1 MSSIKAGAE
10 FLESPLTFIINNF
23 TVTSAVPDICKIAWI
38 SPILK
43 IVNPSQIKDYRP
55 ILILS
60 ILSKIYE
67 KSALQQMTEFIE
79 NQLIYHKYQ
88 SG

>member
-23 TVTSAVPDICKIAWI
+23 TVTSAFPYIWKTVWI

-43 IVNPSQIKDYRP
+43 TVNTSRIKDYRP
-55 ILILS
+55 ILILP

-79 NQLIYHKYQ
+79 NQPIYHKYQ

>member
-23 TVTSAVPDICKIAWI
+23 TVTSAFPYIWKTAWI

-43 IVNPSQIKDYRP
+43 IVNTSQIKDYRP

-67 KSALQQMTEFIE
+67 ESALQQMTEFIE
-79 NQLIYHKYQ
+79 NQPIYHKYQ